1 MSQWEISRRGSF
13 HRGSVR
19 SGIFARGSV
28 IRGTVQS
35 GNSPEIPSPRYIQCF
50 EIYLILLPQKPL
62 KLQKNIS
69 KNVNRNYIF
78 TFYDSLVLTFNIA
91 SFIWNWLETS
101 HTFHG
106 MYFLDFQP
114 VSLKASLFSIF
125 LTILK
130 LYEKYLN
137 SCGVKEYRRKLK
149 CISTLI
155 RPKPFFRIL
164 VRVVLN

>member
-1 MSQWEISRRGSF
+1 MQKYENTLRSVKHAIGEMSQWEISRRGSF
-13 HRGSVR
+13 HRRSVR
-19 SGIFARGSV
+19 SGICAQGSV

-106 MYFLDFQP
+106 MYFLDIACQP
-114 VSLKASLFSIF
+114 KSKLVFNFFDYTKAL
-125 LTILK
+125 
-130 LYEKYLN
+130 
-137 SCGVKEYRRKLK
+137 
-149 CISTLI
+149 
-155 RPKPFFRIL
+155 
-164 VRVVLN
+164 